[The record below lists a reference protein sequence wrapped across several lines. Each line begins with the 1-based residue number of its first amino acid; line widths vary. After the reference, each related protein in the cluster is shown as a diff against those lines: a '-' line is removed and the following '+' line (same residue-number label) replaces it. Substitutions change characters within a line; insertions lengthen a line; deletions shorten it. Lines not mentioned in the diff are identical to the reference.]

1 MTSDFQFSIRNPQ
14 SPIPNPQSVIR
25 NPQSAI
31 PNPQSVIRNP
41 QSVIRNP
48 QSPIPNPQLAIRNPQ
63 SPIPNPQ
70 LAIRNP
76 QSAIPNPQSAI
87 RNPKIAWDV
96 RMWRH
101 SGIGTHIRDL
111 TAAMARMDRPPQLV
125 CLGPPYFAREAA
137 AQAPEW
143 EAVEFDRRVY
153 GLAGQIAPPPFQ
165 PDWSLFH
172 SPHYT
177 FPLRWP
183 KDRPLVVTIHD
194 LIHLDSPNPLKRLY
208 ARFFLRRLQARPR
221 RNLRV
226 ITVSEA
232 MRRKLLEVLP
242 RLAEGG
248 GEIVRCI
255 PNGVPSRFLGPAP
268 SREGVG
274 GWARRRGLPAE
285 YLLQVGVALPHK
297 NHEFV
302 LKTLLPLSLRG
313 EWNLPL
319 VLCGVGR
326 QGADRLMNLARKF
339 RPDPPVICLPY
350 LPDEE
355 MPLLYAA
362 AKALLLP
369 SLDEGF
375 GLPVLEA
382 QAMGTPV
389 LASDRPVLR
398 ETSAGAALFFDPAH
412 SESLAAALKRLM
424 ADEAAI
430 ADLVRRG
437 RNHAR
442 TMTWKAAAEAT
453 VRVYEELLM
462 NDE

>member
-14 SPIPNPQSVIR
+14 SAIPNPQSVIR

-31 PNPQSVIRNP
+31 TNPQSVIRNP

-70 LAIRNP
+70 SPIRNP
-76 QSAIPNPQSAI
+76 QLAI

-208 ARFFLRRLQARPR
+208 ARFFLQRLQARPR

-226 ITVSEA
+226 ITVSET

-319 VLCGVGR
+319 
-326 QGADRLMNLARKF
+326 GADRLMNLARKF